1 LENIDTGEILKLRI
15 VGCDE
20 IDPNKHWISIETP
33 MAKALLKKTQDDE
46 VDVERPA
53 GKATFVVLDVKYAE

>member
-1 LENIDTGEILKLRI
+1 
-15 VGCDE
+15 
-20 IDPNKHWISIETP
+20 